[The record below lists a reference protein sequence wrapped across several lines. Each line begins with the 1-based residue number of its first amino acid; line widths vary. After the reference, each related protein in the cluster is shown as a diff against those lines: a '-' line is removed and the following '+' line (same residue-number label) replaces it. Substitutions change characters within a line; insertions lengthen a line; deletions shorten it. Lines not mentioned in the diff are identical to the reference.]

1 MVEPVVWELTAVL
14 GVMGTLVIL
23 RKISRFAVD
32 TETAANDFIGT
43 LYSAQSV
50 TAIEL
55 GVLKSKR
62 VRHGWTGG

>member
-1 MVEPVVWELTAVL
+1 VL

-32 TETAANDFIGT
+32 SETANVFTGT
-43 LYSAQSV
+43 LDSAQSA
-50 TAIEL
+50 TAFEL

-62 VRHGWTGG
+62 VCMGG